1 MANFAELR
9 LFGRA
14 LRNTNQ
20 SNNRTINSGFIQD
33 CACKGYVIHPDCN
46 ADRVMSYIQSLPNNY
61 NSTFYK
67 SFNDVVSKD
76 RMELFIDQ
84 CIHYASTYGT
94 GHTGTAYVP
103 NDNPAQINFTDCKI
117 IEPITLAELTGK
129 IQDMLHSGIALKNDT
144 LNDIFELIDEF
155 KIELDLSDVKNREFL
170 IRYHISKGLRFDTPQ
185 ETLQAINWII
195 TDQVGIVKDNSTVTA
210 YHNFNKHDGID
221 FEYVK
226 ESFNSHSLEEWS
238 AIFNRYKPLFLALR
252 NSELRPMINKIS
264 KLSKKHHLP
273 MRIPMSTVF
282 LTPHYINE
290 TYEGAFAE
298 AKYWL
303 SRNVKDMSIFQLVKF
318 HNAIKK
324 RLKGNFIDTINIR
337 NGKSWIK
344 KTTWESN
351 EESRDRLRKL
361 DYIIRRQ
368 LRKKIEPKLN
378 WKNIIIP
385 EKLFVALPTSQ
396 KNFIGTLPIGSY
408 VDIKPED
415 NLVVGIYWKGED
427 GAQDLD
433 LSFTDMDGKT
443 VSWCNSYTDEGN
455 NIVYSGDMT
464 SANPEAAEYLLFR
477 NDMPNGVFMCNA
489 FGAQPESKYTF
500 IVARLPE
507 GTEFDY
513 NHMVNPDDIIF
524 QVPLVMTSRQMSMA
538 IYIND
543 GSTGRFIFT
552 DRAVG
557 NGRVNKGDVTI
568 QDMIQ
573 SQIDMTYMS
582 LTLNDYMANTH
593 HDGETVDLTTGD
605 KSALISLLS

>member
-1 MANFAELR
+1 MAKFAELR

-14 LRNTNQ
+14 LHDSVKNT
-20 SNNRTINSGFIQD
+20 QD
-33 CACKGYVIHPDCN
+33 SIAVKSEYVRHCANKGYVVHPECDWE
-46 ADRVMSYIQSLPNNY
+46 RVMSYIQTLPNNI
-61 NSTFYK
+61 NTTFYK
-67 SFNDVVSKD
+67 SFTDVMNRS
-76 RMELFIDQ
+76 REALFIDQ
-84 CIHYASTYGT
+84 CLHYASTYGT
-94 GHTGTAYVP
+94 GYTGTPYVP
-103 NDNPAQINFTDCKI
+103 NDNPAEIDFTECKI

-144 LNDIFELIDEF
+144 LNDIFELIEEF
-155 KIELDLSDVKNREFL
+155 KLELDLSDVKNREFL

-195 TDQVGIVKDNSTVTA
+195 TDQVGIVKDSSTLAA
-210 YHNFNKHDGID
+210 YHNFDKNDGID

-226 ESFNSHSLEEWS
+226 ESFNSHSLVEWS
-238 AIFNRYKPLFLALR
+238 GIFNRYKPLFLALR

-264 KLSKKHHLP
+264 KLSKKHHVP
-273 MRIPMSTVF
+273 TVMPMSTVF
-282 LTPHYINE
+282 LTPQYINDL
-290 TYEGAFAE
+290 YEFKE
-298 AKYWL
+298 VKHWL
-303 SRNVKDMSIFQLVKF
+303 LRNVKDMSIFQLVKF

-344 KTTWESN
+344 KTAWESN
-351 EESRDRLRKL
+351 EDSRYRLTRL
-361 DYIIRRQ
+361 DYIIRKE
-368 LRKKIEPKLN
+368 LRKKIEYKLN

-385 EKLFVALPTSQ
+385 DKLCITLPTSE

-408 VDIKPED
+408 VDVKPQD
-415 NLVVGIYWKGED
+415 NLIVGIYWKGED
-427 GAQDLD
+427 GADDLD
-433 LSFTDMDGKT
+433 LSFTDMGGNT

-477 NDMPNGVFMCNA
+477 NNMPNGVFMCNA

-507 GTEFDY
+507 GAEFDY

-538 IYIND
+538 VYVD
-543 GSTGRFIFT
+543 GRFVFT
-552 DRAVG
+552 DRATG
-557 NGRVNKGDVTI
+557 NGRVNRGDVTTREL
-568 QDMIQ
+568 IQ
-573 SQIDMTYMS
+573 SQVDIADMS

-593 HDGETVDLTTGD
+593 YDGETVDLTTDD